1 MSKILVDTI
10 DTRSGTST
18 LTVGSSNSSAISL
31 AKNVSLASGVVQSNL
46 NNPAFLAYLSG
57 AASGGSVS
65 DATATIVVLDT
76 EIFDSDGKFDT
87 SNGRFTPG
95 IAGKYFFYAS
105 ARFQSSSDFDNFEVA
120 IYKNGSAFVGATNDS
135 RHDGTRVAPMKISST
150 MVLSATDYI
159 EVYGYIDT
167 SSGSPE
173 FAVSTNGGDG
183 GYYGTRW
190 GAYKI
195 IE

>member
-65 DATATIVVLDT
+65 NLTATLVVLDT

-105 ARFQSSSDFDNFEVA
+105 ARFQSDADFDPFEVA
-120 IYKNGSAFVGATNDS
+120 IYKNGSSELARFQD
-135 RHDGTRVAPMKISST
+135 RHEHYSTGVTSVVADLNT
-150 MVLSATDYI
+150 TDYI
-159 EVYGYIDT
+159 NLRVYQGSGGTLQLSGYQNVT
-167 SSGSPE
+167 
-173 FAVSTNGGDG
+173 FMGGFRI
-183 GYYGTRW
+183 GT
-190 GAYKI
+190 
-195 IE
+195 

>member
-76 EIFDSDGKFDT
+76 EIFDSDGKCP
-87 SNGRFTPG
+87 N
-95 IAGKYFFYAS
+95 
-105 ARFQSSSDFDNFEVA
+105 
-120 IYKNGSAFVGATNDS
+120 
-135 RHDGTRVAPMKISST
+135 
-150 MVLSATDYI
+150 
-159 EVYGYIDT
+159 
-167 SSGSPE
+167 
-173 FAVSTNGGDG
+173 
-183 GYYGTRW
+183 
-190 GAYKI
+190 
-195 IE
+195 